1 MNEKEAIRKIVL
13 ALDVDS
19 EIQALK
25 LCEEL
30 KSYVGL
36 FKIGSQL
43 FTRFGPSMVKKVIE
57 MGAPVFLDLKFHDI
71 PNTVAMAAR
80 EAVKMGVGMFNVHAC
95 GGVEMMKQTAAM
107 VEKTARE
114 SGLPEPVT
122 LAVTIL
128 TSMSQDVLENEV
140 RCSVP
145 LESQVL
151 HYASLAGKS
160 GLKGV
165 VASPHE
171 IQMIRKQM
179 GPDFVIL
186 TPGIRPQW
194 SQKNDQKRVMT
205 PGEAIHAGAD
215 YIVIGRPILADPDPL
230 DAAKRVVDEILSE

>member
-1 MNEKEAIRKIVL
+1 MNEKEAIQKIVL
-13 ALDVDS
+13 ALDVESDA
-19 EIQALK
+19 QALK

-30 KSYVGL
+30 KDYVGL

-43 FTRFGPSMVKKVIE
+43 FTHFGPSMVKKVIE
-57 MGAPVFLDLKFHDI
+57 TGAHVFLDLKFHDI
-71 PNTVAMAAR
+71 PHTVAMAAR
-80 EAVKMGVGMFNVHAC
+80 EAVRMGVGMFNVHAC
-95 GGVEMMKQTAAM
+95 GGLEMMKQTADM
-107 VEKTARE
+107 VQKTAGE
-114 SGLPEPVT
+114 FNLAEPVT

-128 TSMSQDVLENEV
+128 TSMSQDVLHNEV
-140 RCSVP
+140 RCSAS

-171 IQMIRKQM
+171 IGPIRRQM

-194 SQKNDQKRVMT
+194 AQKNDQKRIMT
-205 PGEAIHAGAD
+205 PREAIHAGAD
-215 YIVIGRPILADPDPL
+215 YIVIGRPILADPDPV
-230 DAAKRVVDEILSE
+230 DAAKRVIEEILSE

>member
-1 MNEKEAIRKIVL
+1 MSEKDAIRKIVL

-19 EIQALK
+19 DVQALK

-30 KSYVGL
+30 KDYVGL

-57 MGAPVFLDLKFHDI
+57 MGAGVFLDLKFHDI

-80 EAVKMGVGMFNVHAC
+80 EAVRMGVGMFNVHAC
-95 GGVEMMKQTAAM
+95 GGAEMMKQTALM
-107 VEKTARE
+107 VQKTCAE
-114 SGLPEPVT
+114 SAIPEPVT

-128 TSMSQDVLENEV
+128 TSMSEDVLKNEV
-140 RCSVP
+140 RCSAS

-171 IQMIRKQM
+171 IASIRGQM
-179 GPDFVIL
+179 GPGFVIL
-186 TPGIRPQW
+186 TPGIRPEW
-194 SQKNDQKRVMT
+194 SQKNDQKRIMT
-205 PGEAIHAGAD
+205 PREAIKAGAD
-215 YIVIGRPILADPDPL
+215 YIVIGRPILADPKPL

>member
-1 MNEKEAIRKIVL
+1 MSEKEAIQKIVL

-19 EIQALK
+19 DVQALK
-25 LCEEL
+25 LCEDL
-30 KSYVGL
+30 KNYVGL

-57 MGAPVFLDLKFHDI
+57 LGANVFLDLKFHDI

-80 EAVKMGVGMFNVHAC
+80 EAIRMGVGMFNVHAC
-95 GGVEMMKQTAAM
+95 GGVEMMKETATM
-107 VEKTARE
+107 VQKTAKE
-114 SGLPEPVT
+114 LGLAEPVT

-128 TSMSQDVLENEV
+128 TSMSEDVLKNEV
-140 RCSVP
+140 RSSAS

-171 IQMIRKQM
+171 IELIRRQM

-194 SQKNDQKRVMT
+194 AQKNDQKRFMT
-205 PGEAIHAGAD
+205 PREAIRAGAD
-215 YIVIGRPILADPDPL
+215 YIVIGRPILADPNPG
-230 DAAKRVVDEILSE
+230 DAAKRVVEEILSE

>member
-1 MNEKEAIRKIVL
+1 MSEKEAIRKIVL

-19 EIQALK
+19 DVQALK
-25 LCEEL
+25 LCETL
-30 KSYVGL
+30 KDYVGL

-57 MGAPVFLDLKFHDI
+57 MGADVFLDLKFHDI

-80 EAVKMGVGMFNVHAC
+80 EAVRMGVGMFNVHAC

-107 VEKTARE
+107 VEKTAME
-114 SGLPEPVT
+114 SGVAEPVT

-128 TSMSQDVLENEV
+128 TSMSEDVLKNEV
-140 RCSVP
+140 RCSAS

-171 IQMIRKQM
+171 IEQIRRQM

-186 TPGIRPQW
+186 TPGIRPAW
-194 SQKNDQKRVMT
+194 SQKNDQKRIMT
-205 PGEAIHAGAD
+205 PREAIRAGAD
-215 YIVIGRPILADPDPL
+215 YIVIGRPILADPSPL
-230 DAAKRVVDEILSE
+230 DAAKRVVEEILSE